1 MCAVPSCTTCVTA
14 AASRHV
20 SRKSCLRVSTR
31 LQPPPPHKAQARPH
45 KPLQRLP
52 VAAFCFLAFLPPRFV
67 RGGGVAA
74 PLPAVRV
81 QAQPAEALGARFAHP
96 PQWEPEVLLEKKF
109 MNREPARASALIAIV
124 LREQPM

>member
-52 VAAFCFLAFLPPRFV
+52 VAAFCFLACSPPPSFGPFFQSCCLVGDRSFVQPARLLPPPCS
-67 RGGGVAA
+67 GGGGGCAPACGAGSGADRCSAA
-74 PLPAVRV
+74 
-81 QAQPAEALGARFAHP
+81 G
-96 PQWEPEVLLEKKF
+96 
-109 MNREPARASALIAIV
+109 
-124 LREQPM
+124 